1 MEKLRRCFPQIFRDK
16 ILLFFPGVSQVNC
29 GDMAVVGEKVSHR
42 IRLSQHDAHY
52 GGGLVDGAHILKLFG
67 DAATELLIRSDGVE
81 GLLRAYSVVDF
92 LAPVYGGDI
101 LEIHGEIL
109 QVGNTSRL
117 MRFEAYKVMA
127 ISRDPKYP
135 DRAEVL
141 DPPLLVAKAEGT
153 CVVKK

>member
-1 MEKLRRCFPQIFRDK
+1 
-16 ILLFFPGVSQVNC
+16 
-29 GDMAVVGEKVSHR
+29 MALVGEKITHR
-42 IRLSQHDAHY
+42 IRLSQQDAHY

-67 DAATELLIRSDGVE
+67 DVATELLIRSDGVE

-101 LEIHGEIL
+101 LELSGEIL

-117 MRFEAYKVMA
+117 MRFEAYKLIA
-127 ISRDPKYP
+127 TSRDPAHP

-141 DPPLLVAKAEGT
+141 EPPLLVAKAEGT